1 MRRLDQILVEIA
13 LDGRIRYAI
22 GALAG
27 LGFAMLGFALLPQFL
42 AEWPAITPRLLGLG
56 FPVLGLG
63 MFLWLSFIPAPHA
76 LAIRADGSAVFT
88 RSITTWWRFFD
99 LSETLPPGTIA
110 GVTVEAADAPV
121 GTTRSGETDFSATSK
136 EWRLV
141 LRVADGAVR
150 EVQRSPGRASLDE
163 KAAALRGALKL
174 P

>member
-1 MRRLDQILVEIA
+1 MRRLDQILVEIT

-63 MFLWLSFIPAPHA
+63 IFLFLSFIPAPHS

-88 RSITTWWRFFD
+88 RSVTTWWRFFD
-99 LSETLPPGTIA
+99 MFEMLPPGAIT
-110 GVTVEAADAPV
+110 GVAVEAADAPV

-141 LRVADGAVR
+141 LRLADGAVR

>member
-1 MRRLDQILVEIA
+1 MDQVLVEIA

-27 LGFAMLGFALLPQFL
+27 LGFAMVGFALVPQFL
-42 AEWPAITPRLLGLG
+42 AEWPAITPRLFGLG
-56 FPVLGLG
+56 FPILGLG
-63 MFLWLSFIPAPHA
+63 LFLFLSFIPAPHS

-88 RSITTWWRFFD
+88 RSVTTWWRFFD
-99 LSETLPPGTIA
+99 LFETLPPGTIK
-110 GVTVEAADAPV
+110 GVAVEAADAPV

-141 LRVADGAVR
+141 LRLADGAVR
-150 EVQRSPGRASLDE
+150 EVQRSPGRAPLDE

>member
-1 MRRLDQILVEIA
+1 LDQILVEIT

-63 MFLWLSFIPAPHA
+63 MFLFLSFIPAPHS

-88 RSITTWWRFFD
+88 RSVTTWWRFFD
-99 LSETLPPGTIA
+99 MFEILPPGAIK

-141 LRVADGAVR
+141 LRLADGAVR
-150 EVQRSPGRASLDE
+150 EVQRGPGRASLDE

>member
-1 MRRLDQILVEIA
+1 MRRLDQILVEIT

-63 MFLWLSFIPAPHA
+63 MFLFLSFIPAPHS

-88 RSITTWWRFFD
+88 RSVTTWWRFFD
-99 LSETLPPGTIA
+99 MFEILPPGAIK

-141 LRVADGAVR
+141 LRLADGAVR

>member
-1 MRRLDQILVEIA
+1 MDQILVEIA

-42 AEWPAITPRLLGLG
+42 AEWPVITPRLLGLG
-56 FPVLGLG
+56 FPILGLG
-63 MFLWLSFIPAPHA
+63 MFLWLSFIPAPHS

-88 RSITTWWRFFD
+88 RSVTTWWRFFD
-99 LSETLPPGTIA
+99 MFETLPPGAIK
-110 GVTVEAADAPV
+110 GVAVEAANAPV

-141 LRVADGAVR
+141 LRLSDGAVR

-163 KAAALRGALKL
+163 KAAALRGALRL

>member
-1 MRRLDQILVEIA
+1 MDQILVEIA

-42 AEWPAITPRLLGLG
+42 AEWPAITPRLFGLG
-56 FPVLGLG
+56 FPILGLG

-76 LAIRADGSAVFT
+76 LAIRADGSAFFT

-99 LSETLPPGTIA
+99 AFENLPPGAIT
-110 GVTVEAADAPV
+110 GVVVEEFQPQHV
-121 GTTRSGETDFSATSK
+121 RVHHSETDTPIPPK

-141 LRVADGAVR
+141 LRLSDGAVR

-163 KAAALRGALKL
+163 KAVALKGALK
-174 P
+174 PP

>member
-1 MRRLDQILVEIA
+1 
-13 LDGRIRYAI
+13 
-22 GALAG
+22 
-27 LGFAMLGFALLPQFL
+27 
-42 AEWPAITPRLLGLG
+42 
-56 FPVLGLG
+56 

-88 RSITTWWRFFD
+88 RSVTTWWRFFD
-99 LSETLPPGTIA
+99 MFETLPPGTIT
-110 GVTVEAADAPV
+110 GVAVESIDAPV

-141 LRVADGAVR
+141 LRLSDGAER

>member
-1 MRRLDQILVEIA
+1 MDQILVEIA
-13 LDGRIRYAI
+13 LDGRMRYAI

-27 LGFAMLGFALLPQFL
+27 LGFAMVGFALLPQFL

-56 FPVLGLG
+56 FPILGLG
-63 MFLWLSFIPAPHA
+63 LFLFLSFIPAPHS

-88 RSITTWWRFFD
+88 RSVTTWWRFFD
-99 LSETLPPGTIA
+99 MFETLPPGAIKGIA
-110 GVTVEAADAPV
+110 VEAVDAPV

-141 LRVADGAVR
+141 LRLSDGAVR
-150 EVQRSPGRASLDE
+150 EVQRSPGRASLDG
-163 KAAALRGALKL
+163 KAVALRGALKL

>member
-1 MRRLDQILVEIA
+1 MDQVLVEIA

-27 LGFAMLGFALLPQFL
+27 LGFAMVGFALVPQFL
-42 AEWPAITPRLLGLG
+42 AEWPAITPRLFGLG
-56 FPVLGLG
+56 FPILGLG
-63 MFLWLSFIPAPHA
+63 MFLFLSFIPAPHS
-76 LAIRADGSAVFT
+76 LAIRGDGSAVFT
-88 RSITTWWRFFD
+88 RSVTTWWRFFD
-99 LSETLPPGTIA
+99 LFETLPPGAIK

-121 GTTRSGETDFSATSK
+121 GTTTSGETDFSATSK

-141 LRVADGAVR
+141 LRLSDGAVR

-163 KAAALRGALKL
+163 KAAALRGALSL

>member
-1 MRRLDQILVEIA
+1 MRRMDQILVEIA

-27 LGFAMLGFALLPQFL
+27 LGFAMVGFALLPQFL

-56 FPVLGLG
+56 FPILGLG
-63 MFLWLSFIPAPHA
+63 LFLFLSFIPAPHS

-88 RSITTWWRFFD
+88 RSVTTWWRLFD
-99 LSETLPPGTIA
+99 MFETLPPGAIK

-141 LRVADGAVR
+141 LRLSNGAVR
-150 EVQRSPGRASLDE
+150 EVQRSPGHASLDE
-163 KAAALRGALKL
+163 KAAALKGALRL

>member
-1 MRRLDQILVEIA
+1 MDQILVEIV

-27 LGFAMLGFALLPQFL
+27 LGFAMVGLALLPQFL
-42 AEWPAITPRLLGLG
+42 AEWPTITPRLFGLG
-56 FPVLGLG
+56 FPILGLG

-76 LAIRADGSAVFT
+76 LSIRADGSAVFT

-99 LSETLPPGTIA
+99 AFENLPTGAIT
-110 GVTVEAADAPV
+110 GVAVEATDAPL

-141 LRVADGAVR
+141 LRLADGAVR
-150 EVQRSPGRASLDE
+150 EIQRSPGRASLDE

-174 P
+174 R

>member
-1 MRRLDQILVEIA
+1 MDQILVEIA

-27 LGFAMLGFALLPQFL
+27 LGFAIVGFALLPQFL
-42 AEWPAITPRLLGLG
+42 ADWPAITPRLLGLG
-56 FPVLGLG
+56 FPILGLG
-63 MFLWLSFIPAPHA
+63 LFPFLSFIPPPHS

-88 RSITTWWRFFD
+88 RSVTTWWRFFD
-99 LSETLPPGTIA
+99 MQETLPPGAIK
-110 GVTVEAADAPV
+110 GVAVEAADAPV

-141 LRVADGAVR
+141 LQLSDGAVR
-150 EVQRSPGRASLDE
+150 EVQRSPGRAPLDE
-163 KAAALRGALKL
+163 KAAALKAALKL